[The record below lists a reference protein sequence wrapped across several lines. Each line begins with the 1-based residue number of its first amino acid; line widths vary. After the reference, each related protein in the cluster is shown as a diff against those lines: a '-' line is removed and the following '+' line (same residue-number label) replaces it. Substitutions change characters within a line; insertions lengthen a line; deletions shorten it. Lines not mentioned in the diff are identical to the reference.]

1 MAAAEGKGCMP
12 APTSIPPG
20 PVLRRSPAQVPVPGR
35 EPSQEVQIS
44 RLSRLRLGH
53 VTTVR
58 VARRLGVRVVR
69 TREASTNKQLRKR
82 ARVGE
87 S

>member
-1 MAAAEGKGCMP
+1 MAAAAGKGCMP
-12 APTSIPPG
+12 APTSIPLG
-20 PVLRRSPAQVPVPGR
+20 PFLRRSPQVPVPGR

-44 RLSRLRLGH
+44 RLGLGH